1 MNNIAE
7 LKDISVE
14 INTEHEIVVNACK
27 SAVEHAIKA
36 GDLLTKAKSMV
47 NHGQWIPWLK
57 DNFTFSE
64 RTAQAYMRL
73 AREYPKLEASNPQRV
88 TDLSMREAL
97 CLLSNPNKSISLPLL
112 RLGNACK
119 LSTNLRDG
127 RLIVISPSAL
137 HDGYYFV
144 EALDGAGCL
153 VEGLR
158 RPIQEEYVPV
168 FLDVLNIPNDTLWFR
183 DSDAQPIENPIW
195 MKTDNDKTDYSH
207 CIKLGIV
214 PEALA

>member
-1 MNNIAE
+1 MNKIVE

-36 GDLLTKAKSMV
+36 GELLVKAKSMV
-47 NHGQWIPWLK
+47 NHGQWITWLK
-57 DNFTFSE
+57 DNFSFSE

-97 CLLSNPNKSISLPLL
+97 NLLSKPNKSDSLSLL
-112 RLGNACK
+112 RLDNACT

-127 RLIVISPSAL
+127 RLIFISPSAL
-137 HDGYYFV
+137 HEGYYFV
-144 EALDGAGCL
+144 EAIDTDVWLA
-153 VEGLR
+153 EGLR
-158 RPIQEEYVPV
+158 KPIKEEYVPV
-168 FLDVLNIPNDTLWFR
+168 ALDVLNVPPGILWSR
-183 DSDAQPIENPIW
+183 DSDTPPIENPLW
-195 MKTDNDKTDYSH
+195 MKTDNDKTDYTH

-214 PEALA
+214 P